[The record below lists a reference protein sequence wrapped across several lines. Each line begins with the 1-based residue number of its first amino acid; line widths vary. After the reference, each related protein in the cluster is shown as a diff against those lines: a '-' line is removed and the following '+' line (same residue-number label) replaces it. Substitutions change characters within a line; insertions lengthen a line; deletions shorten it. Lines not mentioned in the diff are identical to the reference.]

1 MLLFLPILRSNIFPL
16 WGLKTN
22 FNHRIRHVTCLGTWL
37 LTYSI
42 ENGTKFGEI
51 SLLGN
56 FKSFEWH
63 FGEYFLILNLLLCV
77 YSAGRWSSRGY
88 SLCIDFFANLF
99 KKVYKSNHLGTI
111 NITIFPIL
119 NVLIAVFKISWE
131 LKNRSLVPEIYLDE
145 VIFPQVDGQVHR
157 LWLQFWELWKILGTF
172 QVRHERKK

>member
-1 MLLFLPILRSNIFPL
+1 M
-16 WGLKTN
+16 
-22 FNHRIRHVTCLGTWL
+22 HR
-37 LTYSI
+37 
-42 ENGTKFGEI
+42 
-51 SLLGN
+51 
-56 FKSFEWH
+56 
-63 FGEYFLILNLLLCV
+63 
-77 YSAGRWSSRGY
+77 
-88 SLCIDFFANLF
+88 FFANLF